1 MNRDGFLEKPLI
13 GILRGIDAA
22 SLEPLIEVVIRSG
35 LETLEITMN
44 TPCAAELIA
53 RARELAG
60 DRLSIGAGT
69 VLDRDSLDSALAAG
83 AGFIVM
89 PTLVEEVASSCR
101 ERDIPFFPGALT
113 PQEIH
118 RAWLAGACMV
128 KVFPARVFGPEYFRE
143 IKGPFDSIRLLACG
157 GVSADS
163 IGEYARCG
171 ADGFAFGGS
180 LFDPSWIAAGRF
192 EQVEAGLK
200 ELLAAWADSNR

>member
-22 SLEPLIEVVIRSG
+22 SLEPLIEVAIRSG

-44 TPCAAELIA
+44 TPCAAELIG

-101 ERDIPFFPGALT
+101 ERDIPFFPGALS
-113 PQEIH
+113 P
-118 RAWLAGACMV
+118 
-128 KVFPARVFGPEYFRE
+128 
-143 IKGPFDSIRLLACG
+143 
-157 GVSADS
+157 
-163 IGEYARCG
+163 
-171 ADGFAFGGS
+171 
-180 LFDPSWIAAGRF
+180 
-192 EQVEAGLK
+192 
-200 ELLAAWADSNR
+200 